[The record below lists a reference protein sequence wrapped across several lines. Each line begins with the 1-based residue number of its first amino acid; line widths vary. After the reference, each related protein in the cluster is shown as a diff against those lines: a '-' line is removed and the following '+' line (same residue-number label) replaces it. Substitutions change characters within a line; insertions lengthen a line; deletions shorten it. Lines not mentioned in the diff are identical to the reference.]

1 VTYPWEV
8 LRRLLTPRWVASLAG
23 LLVVVAACVL
33 LGMWQLGVARDSG
46 RQDAIAAAATLTR
59 QPLAEV
65 TAPHR
70 AFPPELS
77 NRPVTVTGRYDASRS
92 FVVVD
97 RRLGD
102 RSGSW
107 VVTPLDTGSGT
118 VAVLRGFVAGDPA
131 TAPAPPAGPVTV
143 LGTLGPGESPRTGD
157 PLQGRQRRSIDL
169 AELVNE
175 WPRDLYDAV
184 VFASAEHE
192 GPDASGALVTD
203 AALTR
208 VPPPT
213 LDTPLN
219 LRNAAYAVQ
228 WWVFGI
234 FAIWM
239 WWKMLRAA
247 EQDEQDEQ
255 DEQVATATGMP
266 STSDSSTASTSAS
279 TTDSTT
285 DSTRESATT

>member
-1 VTYPWEV
+1 MTYPWEV
-8 LRRLLTPRWVASLAG
+8 FRRLLIPRWAGSLAG

-46 RQDAIAAAATLTR
+46 RQDAIAAAATMTR
-59 QPLAEV
+59 EPLSAV

-70 AFPPELS
+70 AFAPELS

-97 RRLGD
+97 RRLGT

-107 VVTPLDTGSGT
+107 VVTPLDTGAGT
-118 VAVLRGFVAGDPA
+118 VAVLRGFVSGTP
-131 TAPAPPAGPVTV
+131 TAVPAPPTGTVTV

-157 PLQGRQRRSIDL
+157 PLEGRQRRSIDL

-175 WPRDLYDAV
+175 WPGELYDAV
-184 VFASAEHE
+184 VFASAEHP
-192 GPDASGALVTD
+192 GTDASGATGATGATGASGAAVTD
-203 AALTR
+203 PALTR
-208 VPPPT
+208 VPPPS

-228 WWVFGI
+228 WWVFGV

-239 WWKMLRAA
+239 WWKMLRA
-247 EQDEQDEQ
+247 EEDGEKDEDL
-255 DEQVATATGMP
+255 AP
-266 STSDSSTASTSAS
+266 STPIPS
-279 TTDSTT
+279 TTDR
-285 DSTRESATT
+285 TRESATT